1 MYRSGIVALS
11 VAGVSLLGACGG
23 GGGPVTPAPAAPQ
36 ISSLTISPQSV
47 FVAAGTTE
55 QLSATATLTDG
66 STTPETTPR
75 EHSSGSKRRLG
86 SISKR
91 GDGYLRML
99 LVFGARAL
107 LWSANSAKRARRP
120 LDALRAW
127 ALRVEA
133 RTCHNKAAIALA
145 NKLARIIWATWHR
158 GQDFQLRAELPA
170 TA

>member
-66 STTPETTPR
+66 STTPETPVW
-75 EHSSGSKRRLG
+75 SSSSSSIADVSTLDTRQESARILG
-86 SISKR
+86 
-91 GDGYLRML
+91 
-99 LVFGARAL
+99 AL
-107 LWSANSAKRARRP
+107 NSAMSEHYRQEIARRTR
-120 LDALRAW
+120 DSRSA
-127 ALRVEA
+127 
-133 RTCHNKAAIALA
+133 H
-145 NKLARIIWATWHR
+145 
-158 GQDFQLRAELPA
+158 
-170 TA
+170 